1 MKIHKQWSFGLA
13 LYCLLAILNGCAT
26 SPGSPQ
32 IVDTTHPR
40 ARLITGSRD
49 LLHRV
54 VMVNPRFRP
63 AGNLTQAEV
72 SVQNL
77 TDDRYILE
85 YKFEWSDP
93 QGFSI
98 GDAAVWHRFTLSPHQ
113 IRDMSSTGKT
123 PDAQN
128 LTFTIRYPDD
138 AFINP

>member
-1 MKIHKQWSFGLA
+1 MRKNHSWMLTMA
-13 LYCLLAILNGCAT
+13 LSCVLGSVIGCAT
-26 SPGSPQ
+26 ATGGRQ
-32 IVDTTHPR
+32 IVDTSDPR

-49 LLHRV
+49 LLNRV

-63 AGNLTQAEV
+63 VGNLTQAEV
-72 SVQNL
+72 TVQNL
-77 TDDRYILE
+77 TDDRYMLE

-123 PDAQN
+123 PEAQN

-138 AFINP
+138 AFITQ

>member
-1 MKIHKQWSFGLA
+1 MKVRNRWAFGFAFLG
-13 LYCLLAILNGCAT
+13 LLVSLVGCAT
-26 SPGSPQ
+26 GPGSPQ
-32 IVDTTHPR
+32 IVDTTNPR

-49 LLHRV
+49 LLNRV

-77 TDDRYILE
+77 TDDRYVLE

-113 IRDMSSTGKT
+113 IREMSSTGKT

-128 LTFTIRYPDD
+128 LTLTIRYPDD
-138 AFINP
+138 AFINQ